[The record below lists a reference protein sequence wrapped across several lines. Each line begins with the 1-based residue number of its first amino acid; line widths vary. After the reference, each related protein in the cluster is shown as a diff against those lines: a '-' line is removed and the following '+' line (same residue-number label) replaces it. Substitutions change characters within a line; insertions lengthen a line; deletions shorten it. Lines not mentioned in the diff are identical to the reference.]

1 MLMER
6 LRSYAFFTGR
16 TDREMRW
23 KYFVGI
29 VVFSLLELT
38 VFFGLLLYP
47 IHFLS
52 GSEIDFGSLVGLVLL
67 PAWLYSLYPALRRT
81 REILEESPE
90 DAIKI
95 LRENYLEEEA
105 RSERHRQTL
114 ERLAKEYADRSNAI
128 DYTDLQ
134 LKLREIVLKA
144 REDALVRREAVA
156 ARAGEM
162 ANSNSFSGFSEAEI

>member
-52 GSEIDFGSLVGLVLL
+52 GSEIDFGSLVGLVLI

-81 REILEESPE
+81 REILEESPD

-95 LRENYLEEEA
+95 LRQNYLEEE
-105 RSERHRQTL
+105 ERAEMHMESLRKLTL
-114 ERLAKEYADRSNAI
+114 EYAKRKEAI
-128 DYTDLQ
+128 DYTDLN
-134 LKLREIVLKA
+134 LRLRETLLNV
-144 REDALVRREAVA
+144 REAELDRREAVA
-156 ARAGEM
+156 AQVRAE
-162 ANSNSFSGFSEAEI
+162 ANSNSFTGFSEAEI